1 MWLTDH
7 WQFITGTASLLTFA
21 GLSWR
26 FGIRVLRAQKR
37 ADECA
42 EDLRTLTNSLKIARA
57 ELDYLQSSADRLI
70 QTATDSSRKPPSENK
85 P

>member
-1 MWLTDH
+1 MWLTDN
-7 WQFITGTASLLTFA
+7 WQYLTGTASLLTFA

-42 EDLRTLTNSLKIARA
+42 EDLRTLTASLKLARA
-57 ELDYLQSSADRLI
+57 ELEYLQSSADRLT
-70 QTATDSSRKPPSENK
+70 QTATRLSRNEPNDPT